1 MSTWTTPAT
10 WVNSI
15 PTAAQMNTEIRDHLN
30 FVKGA
35 LDLLTN
41 STTAD
46 TGTAM
51 RLQIAR
57 GAASD
62 HALDARVSGD
72 TNSRFWVEAD
82 GTHQW
87 GSGSAAP
94 EINLYRYGAGPYLA
108 TDDDL
113 RVRILRTSQTG
124 DAAAIFGSNWVSFDE
139 RSNPGGGGA
148 DSARLYARDN
158 GAGKTQLCV
167 VFNTGAVQVLATQL

>member
-1 MSTWTTPAT
+1 
-10 WVNSI
+10 
-15 PTAAQMNTEIRDHLN
+15 MNTEIQAHLN
-30 FVKGA
+30 FLKGA

-46 TGTAM
+46 TGVTM

-62 HALDARVSGD
+62 HVLDGRVSGD
-72 TNSRFWVEAD
+72 TNSRVWIEAD

-87 GSGSAAP
+87 GSGTAAP
-94 EINLYRYGAGPYLA
+94 DINLYRYGAGPYLA
-108 TDDDL
+108 TDDDF
-113 RVRILRTSQTG
+113 RARIYRTAQTG

-148 DSARLYARDN
+148 DSCRLYARDN
-158 GAGKTQLCV
+158 GAGKTQLCA
-167 VFNTGAVQVLATQL
+167 VFNTGAVIVLATQP